1 MELREGKKWATRT
14 QQSGDKHVDVLRL
27 MLNWRQMRELV
38 ACSERG
44 RCKLN
49 ECVDLCQAREQR
61 HNHRKGRFLFVEPIF
76 VKIKR
81 EFVSWKL
88 TLTMMLLMWVR
99 LEPGNYSR
107 FKTKSTK
114 HHINCQKDLDLHLF
128 RPMLAGIL
136 CCSTPRIEKN
146 STGCLSIELMSL
158 TKGTWN
164 ADFIFESDILN
175 IQNSCV

>member
-1 MELREGKKWATRT
+1 
-14 QQSGDKHVDVLRL
+14 
-27 MLNWRQMRELV
+27 MRELV

-44 RCKLN
+44 SCKLN
-49 ECVDLCQAREQR
+49 ECVDFCQAREQR
-61 HNHRKGRFLFVEPIF
+61 NNHRSCQKRKGRFLFVEPIF

-99 LEPGNYSR
+99 LEPGNCWR
-107 FKTKSTK
+107 FKTRSTK
-114 HHINCQKDLDLHLF
+114 HQINCQIDLDLHLF
-128 RPMLAGIL
+128 RSMLAGIS

-164 ADFIFESDILN
+164 ADFIFEPDILN
-175 IQNSCV
+175 IQNSCDCVWLIMY